1 MSDENF
7 EIGRWGKERQKFMTE
22 NYLAET
28 AELMA
33 ADRWN
38 ELALEIDREAGRCG
52 NCSASS
58 TQRKIHV
65 RLPLWKS

>member
-28 AELMA
+28 AELM
-33 ADRWN
+33 
-38 ELALEIDREAGRCG
+38 EPIGGMSLHL
-52 NCSASS
+52 
-58 TQRKIHV
+58 K
-65 RLPLWKS
+65 